1 MLQYD
6 GVSELAKAA
15 PKRLADAWEL
25 LEQPT
30 RNPDGSDASYRHLCA
45 AQYLAGY
52 AVECAL
58 KVYIIRVAGARS
70 GQEIASWSAL
80 LEGRRD
86 RGDRPSLDGSSS
98 HNLSLL
104 LTASR
109 LDPMLDANPDMK
121 VAWALCC
128 KWSPSLRYCP
138 RPVLRRTEAA
148 AMVQACTDIHR
159 WLGTQSP
166 R

>member
-30 RNPDGSDASYRHLCA
+30 LNPDGSDASYRHLCA

-58 KVYIIRVAGARS
+58 KVYIISVVATMRDSRVR
-70 GQEIASWSAL
+70 SWSSL
-80 LEGRRD
+80 LAWRKQQGE
-86 RGDRPSLDGSSS
+86 RPSLDGSSS
-98 HNLSLL
+98 HNLELL
-104 LTASR
+104 LVASR
-109 LDPMLDANPDMK
+109 LEPLMGNDKAIK
-121 VAWALCC
+121 GAWSLCC
-128 KWSPSLRYCP
+128 KWSPALRY
-138 RPVLRRTEAA
+138 RPLPLVGREQVRRT
-148 AMVQACTDIHR
+148 VQACEDVHR
-159 WLGTQSP
+159 WVSSQMPG
-166 R
+166 